1 MKRISAILMPIIL
14 TVTQNPLIG
23 RARKSFA
30 NNVFTTYKGL
40 NVVKAKPLSVANP
53 NTEKQQVF
61 RNAQKKIVELYRAAA
76 AVVKLGFQQTANP
89 LSPYNAFV
97 SYNRLNAFE
106 YSTPPNPSLLPAEV
120 LFSKG
125 SMTPTEMTSV
135 VLDESDGTAELT
147 WNTAAED
154 ASQNA
159 NDTLSVVILNGNDE
173 SFVSGVNTAI
183 KRSAGTASLNVA
195 GIEEGVTYNVYT
207 FFASSTE
214 KKSSDSYFKQVTAIA

>member
-1 MKRISAILMPIIL
+1 MRKISSFLLPIIL

-61 RNAQKKIVELYRAAA
+61 RNAQKMIVELYRAAS
-76 AVVKLGFQQTANP
+76 AVIKLGFQQTANP

-97 SYNRLNAFE
+97 SYNRLNAFD
-106 YSTPPNPSLLPAEV
+106 YSTPPTPSLQPADV

-125 SMTPTEMTSV
+125 SMTPTEMTSII
-135 VLDESDGTAELT
+135 LDESDGTAEFNWST
-147 WNTAAED
+147 GAVD

-159 NDTLSVVILNGNDE
+159 NDTLSVVILNGNDG
-173 SFVSGVNTAI
+173 SLVHAVNTAI
-183 KRSAGTASLNVA
+183 KRSAGIASLNVV
-195 GIEEGVTYNVYT
+195 GIQEPLPYNVYT
-207 FFASSTE
+207 FFSSSTE
-214 KKSSDSYFKQVTAIA
+214 KKSSDSSHQQVAAIA

>member
-1 MKRISAILMPIIL
+1 MKKISAFLMPIIL

-53 NTEKQQVF
+53 NTDKQKVF
-61 RNAQKKIVELYRAAA
+61 RNAQKMIVELYRAAS

-97 SYNRLNAFE
+97 SYNRLNAFD
-106 YSTPPNPSLLPAEV
+106 YSTPPTPSLQPADV
-120 LFSKG
+120 LFAKG
-125 SMTPTEMTSV
+125 SMTSTGMTSV
-135 VLDESDGTAELT
+135 VLDESDGTATFT
-147 WNTAAED
+147 WNTTALD

-159 NDTLSVVILNGNDE
+159 NDTLSVVILNGNDG
-173 SFVSGVNTAI
+173 SLLHAVNTSI
-183 KRSAGTASLNVA
+183 KRSAGNASLNVV
-195 GIEEGVTYNVYT
+195 GIEEPLPYNVYT
-207 FFASSTE
+207 FFSSSTE
-214 KKSSDSYFKQVTAIA
+214 KKSSDSSHQQVTAIA